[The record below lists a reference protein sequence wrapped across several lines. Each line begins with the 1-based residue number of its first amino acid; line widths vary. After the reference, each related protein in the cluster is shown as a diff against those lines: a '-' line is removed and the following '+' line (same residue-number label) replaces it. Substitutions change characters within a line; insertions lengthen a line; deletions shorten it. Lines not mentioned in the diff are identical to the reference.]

1 MIQKDTKVL
10 VVVGAVL
17 GGVICVFSS
26 LIVLAFFPFVESIF
40 PPKTY
45 DFIKDILGPVAAG
58 FGGAIAGVLTS
69 HHIQTKAEE
78 KKAEAQALEDKRKL
92 NIKKASDYN
101 KGVGILIA
109 KYRDIANI
117 KMQVVGPCAK
127 DELRFL
133 TMPISQRMPLNESK
147 ATDYLDEL
155 LIEESMGSI
164 LSRLMVVEQKYVA
177 TMSGVLER
185 NDLILPYRAEF
196 DAAIPRTHHRMR
208 AGLSDV
214 VLIHGC
220 TRLLRLYSSSEGLI
234 ANIDETLSAFDEILS
249 KLRSDVLFR
258 IKLKDVNIVD
268 FSNDRRAMT
277 PTPVP
282 YYKTVDE
289 LANAI
294 GIDDSKSLA
303 MRSWRVFRGDYSFSY
318 VHCSVSLDESE
329 P

>member
-1 MIQKDTKVL
+1 MIQTNTKVL
-10 VVVGAVL
+10 VVVGAIL
-17 GGVICVFSS
+17 GCVICVFSL
-26 LIVLAFFPFVESIF
+26 LIVLAIFPFVESIF
-40 PPKTY
+40 PPRTY
-45 DFIKDILGPVAAG
+45 DFVKDILGPVAAG

-69 HHIQTKAEE
+69 HNIQSKAEA
-78 KKAEAQALEDKRKL
+78 KKAEVQALEDIRKL
-92 NIKKASDYN
+92 NIKKASNYN

-117 KMQVVGPCAK
+117 KMQVVVPCAR

-133 TMPISQRMPLNESK
+133 TMPTSQKIPINESK

-177 TMSGVLER
+177 TMSGVLDR

-196 DAAIPRTHHRMR
+196 DAALPRTHHRLR
-208 AGLSDV
+208 AGLSEV
-214 VLIHGC
+214 VSIHGC
-220 TRLLRLYSSSEGLI
+220 TRLLRLYLSSENLI
-234 ANIDETLSAFDEILS
+234 CNIDDTLSAFDEILT
-249 KLRSDVLFR
+249 KLQSDVLCL

-268 FSNDRRAMT
+268 FSNDQRAMT

-282 YYKTVDE
+282 YYKNVDD

-303 MRSWRVFRGDYSFSY
+303 MRNWRVFRGDYSRS
-318 VHCSVSLDESE
+318 
-329 P
+329 